1 MSLHPIAHKAEV
13 SVDFPDKAL
22 RNGSSGSAAHDMAIG
37 APLLRELRALLGVGQ
52 DGVRG
57 NQGKHQ

>member
-37 APLLRELRALLGVGQ
+37 APLLRELRALLGVG
-52 DGVRG
+52 
-57 NQGKHQ
+57 